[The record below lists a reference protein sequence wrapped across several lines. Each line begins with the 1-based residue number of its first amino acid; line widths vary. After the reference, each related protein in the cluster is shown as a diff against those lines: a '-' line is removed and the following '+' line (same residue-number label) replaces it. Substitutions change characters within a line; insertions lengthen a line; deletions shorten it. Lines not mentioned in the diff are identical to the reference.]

1 MIKQTVVH
9 PHHGRLQQS
18 EETNYC
24 TVKENINK
32 RKTEP
37 TEWEKIHASHLSDKR
52 LMSKIYKDLI
62 QDL

>member
-9 PHHGRLQQS
+9 PHHGRLQWS
-18 EETNYC
+18 EEMNYC

-37 TEWEKIHASHLSDKR
+37 TEWEKIHASHPSDKR